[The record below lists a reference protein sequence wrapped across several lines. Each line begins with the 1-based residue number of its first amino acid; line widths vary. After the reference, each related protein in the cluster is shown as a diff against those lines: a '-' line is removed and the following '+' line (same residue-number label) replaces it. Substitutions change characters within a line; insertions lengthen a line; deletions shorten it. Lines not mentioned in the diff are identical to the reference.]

1 MHQRHR
7 LGSPFS
13 SATNGL
19 QGALGA
25 VGRGAFPV
33 EAGAEAGQDL
43 GHVPDEIIGNLGVV
57 NYNQGAASEL
67 QHGFDHAD
75 AKAGQPVPVLE
86 HQRVDRGVSGV
97 MDRTFLPRNPAPP

>member
-25 VGRGAFPV
+25 VGCGAFPV

-43 GHVPDEIIGNLGVV
+43 AHVPDEIIGDFGVV
-57 NYNQGAASEL
+57 YDNQGAAPGL

-75 AKAGQPVPVLE
+75 AEAGQPVPVLD
-86 HQRVDRGVSGV
+86 HQRVD
-97 MDRTFLPRNPAPP
+97 